1 VKDRGGA
8 PGALRQLFDY
18 LPRVRR
24 RQFWLLLALTL
35 ASAVAELATLGAV
48 LPFLSL
54 LSSPAGAPG
63 IPWLPTLIAGD
74 PLASA
79 ALLVAAAAVFA
90 GTIRVLLIRTG
101 QSFAYGLG
109 HDVNLEIQR
118 RVLDQPYSWHVA
130 HGTREVLA
138 SLEKVQLLSHGV
150 ALQLVQG
157 LSGAVIGVALGLALI
172 AIEPLGAAL
181 AAGLLAVVYLGV
193 SAATRRRLVGHSG
206 SASSALGA
214 RIGVVQESLG
224 GIRDVILDRAQALYL
239 AAFSRIDLRL
249 SRARSEAAFLS
260 IAPRYAI
267 EVAGMVLFAV
277 AAVLLARRE
286 GGFADALPVLGALA
300 LGAQRLLP
308 LIQQVYQSW
317 STVTANRAVTADLL
331 ALLSL
336 PTAPPEESEE
346 GPPLPLEREIR
357 LEGVNFSYPGR
368 AQPALS
374 AIDLVIARGARIA
387 IAGPTGSGKSTLA
400 DLIMGLL
407 DPDAGRV
414 TVDGAALDAARR
426 AAWRRSIAHV
436 PQAIFLAD
444 ASIAR
449 NIAFSSNPDAID
461 AERVADAAGRAQL
474 ASFVDSLPEGYETRV
489 GERGVRLS
497 GGQRQRLG
505 IARALY
511 KGAPVLVLD
520 EATSALDDDTEAAVL
535 ASLDSL
541 ARDGGLTLIVIAHRR
556 STVEACDQ
564 IVRLEDGRIA

>member
-1 VKDRGGA
+1 VEDRGGA
-8 PGALRQLFDY
+8 AGALKQLFAY

-24 RQFWLLLALTL
+24 RQFWLLLVLTL
-35 ASAVAELATLGAV
+35 GSAVAELATVGAV
-48 LPFLSL
+48 LAFLSL
-54 LSSPAGAPG
+54 LSTPG
-63 IPWLPTLIAGD
+63 RALGMPWLPLLVPGD
-74 PLASA
+74 ALATA
-79 ALLVAAAAVFA
+79 ALLLAAAAVFA
-90 GTIRVLLIRTG
+90 GAIRVLLIRTG
-101 QSFAYGLG
+101 QSFAYALG

-157 LSGAVIGVALGLALI
+157 LSGAVIGIALALALV

-193 SAATRRRLVGHSG
+193 SATTRRRLVGHSG

-214 RIGVVQESLG
+214 RIGIVQESLG

-239 AAFSRIDLRL
+239 AAFSRVDRRL

-267 EVAGMVLFAV
+267 EVAGMILFAA

-286 GGFADALPVLGALA
+286 GGFADALPVLGAFA

-308 LIQQVYQSW
+308 LIQQIYQSW

-336 PTAPPEESEE
+336 PAAPPEQTAD
-346 GPPLPLEREIR
+346 GPPLPLGREIR
-357 LEGVNFSYPGR
+357 LDGIRFTYPGR
-368 AQPALS
+368 VQPALRDV
-374 AIDLVIARGARIA
+374 DLTIARGARIA
-387 IAGPTGSGKSTLA
+387 ITGPTGSGKSTLA
-400 DLIMGLL
+400 DLVMGLL
-407 DPDAGRV
+407 DPDAGSV
-414 TVDGAALDAARR
+414 TVDGAPLDGARR

-461 AERVADAAGRAQL
+461 AERVAAAARRAQL

-511 KGAPVLVLD
+511 KSAPVLVLD
-520 EATSALDDDTEAAVL
+520 EATSALDDETEAAVL
-535 ASLDSL
+535 ASLNAL
-541 ARDGGLTLIVIAHRR
+541 ARERGLTMIVIAHRR
-556 STVEACDQ
+556 STVEACDEV
-564 IVRLEDGRIA
+564 VRLEDGRIV